1 MRYLKRVIYYYFKL
15 LDDIINQSK
24 YEIETLKDIENKII
38 DINQEK
44 RIITIKIRNQFL
56 SILDNVNKENYKNL
70 QNDMINIYNSLT
82 SLTDDD
88 LSTVTTK
95 LNQSNKVDM
104 NKSRDLVCSLLL

>member
-44 RIITIKIRNQFL
+44 RIIT
-56 SILDNVNKENYKNL
+56 STHVPL
-70 QNDMINIYNSLT
+70 QT
-82 SLTDDD
+82 
-88 LSTVTTK
+88 
-95 LNQSNKVDM
+95 
-104 NKSRDLVCSLLL
+104 C